1 MSNELK
7 IFNDTTIAFGR
18 KLEFDIFNTVEQI
31 DNDTVIIKPRYNTS
45 GLTELKVKIYKIKS
59 FGF

>member
-1 MSNELK
+1 MSNEPK

-18 KLEFDIFNTVEQI
+18 KLELDIFNTVEQI

-59 FGF
+59 FRF